1 MSLFGMMRT
10 SVSGMQ
16 AQATR
21 LSSVAENVAN
31 ADTTGY
37 KRSHAEFSQLVR
49 PGTQAPTGTDA
60 SSGGVLTTRRTD
72 ISRAGTLTYTQSETD
87 LAINGSGFFVVQDA
101 GGAPYLT
108 RAGSFVPNE
117 KGELVNAAGLRLTGY
132 DSSNGTPAPTAN
144 GYDGLVP
151 ISIAQTDLI
160 AAPTTT
166 GTFSANLPSNAAV
179 STGPLPSAN
188 AANSAFTNK
197 TSLTSYDN
205 LGDAKLLD
213 LYFTKT
219 GTNTW
224 EMAVFDQAGASAGP
238 AFPYTGGP
246 LATKTLTFGA
256 ADGQPTFATT
266 MNVAI
271 PNGATATLD
280 LSGMSQLAADYLVS
294 EAEVN
299 GNAPEPITGIEIDD
313 SGALLAR
320 YGNGTFRELYRI
332 PLANVTSPDN
342 LETRTGGVF
351 LESAGSGSVRIGFP
365 GSGEFGTVVTS
376 ALEQSN
382 VDIAEEL
389 TTMIQSQRGYTANSK
404 VFQTGSDLMDV
415 LVNLKR

>member
-1 MSLFGMMRT
+1 MPI
-10 SVSGMQ
+10 V
-16 AQATR
+16 AT
-21 LSSVAENVAN
+21 A
-31 ADTTGY
+31 
-37 KRSHAEFSQLVR
+37 
-49 PGTQAPTGTDA
+49 
-60 SSGGVLTTRRTD
+60 
-72 ISRAGTLTYTQSETD
+72 
-87 LAINGSGFFVVQDA
+87 
-101 GGAPYLT
+101 
-108 RAGSFVPNE
+108 
-117 KGELVNAAGLRLTGY
+117 
-132 DSSNGTPAPTAN
+132 
-144 GYDGLVP
+144 
-151 ISIAQTDLI
+151 
-160 AAPTTT
+160 
-166 GTFSANLPSNAAV
+166 
-179 STGPLPSAN
+179 PLPSAN
-188 AANSAFTNK
+188 VASSAFTNK

-205 LGDAKLLD
+205 LGDVKLLD

-224 EMAVFDQAGASAGP
+224 ELSVFDQAAASGGP

-246 LATKTLTFGA
+246 LATKTLTFDA
-256 ADGQPTFATT
+256 ADGQPTFATDMT
-266 MNVAI
+266 VSI
-271 PNGATATLD
+271 PGGANATID

-294 EAEVN
+294 EAQVN
-299 GNAPEPITGIEIDD
+299 GNAPEPITGVEIDD

-365 GSGEFGTVVTS
+365 GSGEFGTIVTS